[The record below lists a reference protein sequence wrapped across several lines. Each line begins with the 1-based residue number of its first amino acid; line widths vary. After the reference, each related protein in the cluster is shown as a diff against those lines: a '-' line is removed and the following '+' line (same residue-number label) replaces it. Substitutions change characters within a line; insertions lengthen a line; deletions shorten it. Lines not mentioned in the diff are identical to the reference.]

1 MRWMGL
7 EAMFKA
13 FLAEAVNE
21 PLFVFSPFI
30 TTSYA
35 KELLQHQ
42 GEVHI
47 VTSWRKDHLLAGVSD
62 LELYNLVKQHPNWHL
77 YINDRLHAKVY
88 CRNFSTLLM
97 GSANLTRWG
106 MQDTEKSN
114 HEIMVKTACDAESK
128 QSMLSILQNSLVMN
142 DDHFKAY
149 QTWIASVEHTIQ
161 PVDTGSV
168 VELTSN
174 NELFLVSQLPASTSP
189 YRLWSVLR
197 EDTQPDESWNEFG
210 AAEHDINNLGMHV
223 RHFST
228 YEEFKNALNH
238 KVAEQRF
245 FTAFMERI
253 DTDGFRFGY
262 GKEWVQT
269 NCIDDPVPYRKDL
282 TRTVQNL
289 FAWVVALYPDEFEI
303 IQPRHSQI
311 IRRIAPQERNEL
323 CSQTGRRLNASWY
336 IATNGYPASGIQYK
350 SCPNCSLYAGELIFR
365 LGRVSDGTSQ
375 QSSFGFTEKRINGN
389 NPDGIHSWC
398 LECRGTGDPATH
410 TDRAYDVVELTQ
422 AQGGLVNIS
431 KKGA

>member
-1 MRWMGL
+1 MRWRGL
-7 EAMFKA
+7 ETMLKS
-13 FLAEAVNE
+13 FLTENHDE

-35 KELLQHQ
+35 KELLEHQ
-42 GEVHI
+42 GEVRI

-114 HEIMVKTACDAESK
+114 HEVMVKTACDAESK
-128 QSMLSILQNSLVMN
+128 QSMLSILQNSLVMD
-142 DDHFKAY
+142 DDHFSTY
-149 QTWIASVEHTIQ
+149 QTWMASVEHTIQ

-253 DTDGFRFGY
+253 DTDGLRFGY

-303 IQPRHSQI
+303 FQPRHSQI
-311 IRRIAPQERNEL
+311 IRRIAR
-323 CSQTGRRLNASWY
+323 
-336 IATNGYPASGIQYK
+336 
-350 SCPNCSLYAGELIFR
+350 
-365 LGRVSDGTSQ
+365 
-375 QSSFGFTEKRINGN
+375 
-389 NPDGIHSWC
+389 
-398 LECRGTGDPATH
+398 
-410 TDRAYDVVELTQ
+410 
-422 AQGGLVNIS
+422 
-431 KKGA
+431 